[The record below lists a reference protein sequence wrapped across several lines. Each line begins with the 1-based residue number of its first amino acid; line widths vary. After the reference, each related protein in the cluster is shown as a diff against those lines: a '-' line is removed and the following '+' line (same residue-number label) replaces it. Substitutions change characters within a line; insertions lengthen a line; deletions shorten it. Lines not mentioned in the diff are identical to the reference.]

1 MNDVIVTKRRRSWE
15 WRVQD
20 QNGRVIMSGRERT
33 RPAARYQGYRNLFM
47 LLSVGQRPGDPQALC
62 SGRNREPAI
71 ARVRSDRN
79 VQAAPSAPTGRPSD
93 GFNPD

>member
-33 RPAARYQGYRNLFM
+33 RPAARYQGYRSLFM
-47 LLSVGQRPGDPQALC
+47 LLSVGQRPGAQQALRL
-62 SGRNREPAI
+62 GQNRESAI
-71 ARVRSDRN
+71 GGVRSDRN
-79 VQAAPSAPTGRPSD
+79 VRAAPAGRTLD
-93 GFNPD
+93 GFTPD